1 MSDYAEREKFWCE
14 MKGIKE
20 GSKVTITTTAQTDED
35 GWNNDWSSVMN
46 DCVGKVGIVVN
57 LSNSSRVNRGIR
69 VNLEGIIAM
78 FSYPYWVVEPVK
90 E

>member
-1 MSDYAEREKFWCE
+1 M
-14 MKGIKE
+14 
-20 GSKVTITTTAQTDED
+20 
-35 GWNNDWSSVMN
+35 
-46 DCVGKVGIVVN
+46 VN